1 MTFFASA
8 ALINAISSGI
18 LGYVVFTHNKKGAV
32 NRAFFYY
39 SIAITFWS
47 GAYFLWQISKTD
59 ISAIF
64 WCKALMMGAIMIP
77 VLYTRFVYRLINKPE
92 HKILMYLFFAV
103 SIVFLFLNLGN
114 FLVDGMMAR
123 SGFDLWPTAGPAF
136 IYYLIVWFSIVVYS
150 VYLLFIEYFRA
161 TNHKKTQ
168 LFYVLIGTIIGY
180 LGGATNYPLWLDI
193 KILPWGNI
201 LITFYTMV
209 MAYSILK
216 YKLLDIKI
224 IYTEAIII
232 FVFFALLVDALIS
245 PNYKI
250 ALLRMVIVLLFSV
263 VGQGLIKNIGEL
275 KKANRQLEHDKKELV
290 ELDRMKDEF
299 LQMATHELNTPITAI
314 QGKLD
319 MAVTEDLCKLNPE
332 QKAFLK
338 PILNETTRLGHLSRD
353 VLNTARIDQ
362 HRMAI
367 NRSETDLDALIS
379 DIVKN
384 LEVKAKEK
392 GDSIAYIPMSKSL
405 PKIGIDQSKIGEVI
419 TNLVGNAIKFTEKG
433 KIAVTSKIK
442 EGDIVVSVSDTGVG
456 IDKEGQK
463 HLFEKFYQAG
473 RFDPENPQEQQGT
486 GLGLYISQNIIGLH
500 GGKMWLESVKD
511 KGSIFYFSLPLEY
524 KEDKAKNGAI
534 AHKPLEVELTSVK
547 APLNTETAETKDVA
561 VAKSATADTS
571 QASKS
576 PVDNPTEK
584 TIKTS

>member
-47 GAYFLWQISKTD
+47 GSYFLWQISKTD

-114 FLVDGMMAR
+114 FLVDGMKAR

-136 IYYLIVWFSIVVYS
+136 IYYLMVWFSIVVYS
-150 VYLLFIEYFRA
+150 VYLLFVEYFRA

-250 ALLRMVIVLLFSV
+250 ALLRMIIVLLFSV

-299 LQMATHELNTPITAI
+299 LQMATHELNTPITVI
-314 QGKLD
+314 QGKLN
-319 MAVTEDLCKLNPE
+319 MAVVEDMCKLNDD

-338 PILNETTRLGHLSRD
+338 PVLDDTTRLAHLSKD
-353 VLNTARIDQ
+353 ILDTSRIDQ

-379 DIVKN
+379 DTVKN
-384 LEVKAKEK
+384 FEIKAKEQ
-392 GDSIAYIPMSKSL
+392 GDSITYIPMSKAL
-405 PKIGIDQSKIGEVI
+405 PKINIDQSKIGEVI
-419 TNLVGNAIKFTEKG
+419 TNLISNAIKFTEKG

-442 EGDIVVSVSDTGVG
+442 DDEVIISVSDTGVG

-486 GLGLYISQNIIGLH
+486 GLGLYISQNIINLH

-511 KGSIFYFSLPLEY
+511 KGSNFYFSLPLEY
-524 KEDKAKNGAI
+524 KEDKAKEGTTP
-534 AHKPLEVELTSVK
+534 HKPLEVELTSAK
-547 APLNTETAETKDVA
+547 ASLSTETKDA
-561 VAKSATADTS
+561 SVAKPATSDVS
-571 QASKS
+571 QSS
-576 PVDNPTEK
+576 SPPVDSLNQSAEK
-584 TIKTS
+584 PLKTS